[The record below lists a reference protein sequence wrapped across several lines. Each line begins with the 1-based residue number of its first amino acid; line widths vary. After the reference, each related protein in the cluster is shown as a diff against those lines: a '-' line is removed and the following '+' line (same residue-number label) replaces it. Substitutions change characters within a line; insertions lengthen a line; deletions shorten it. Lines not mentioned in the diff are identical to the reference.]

1 MLATPTRTASSS
13 AARTQSTSTHAA
25 AAAAAAAAASDSS
38 ISTPLNDVGPRS
50 PKVKDLSIL
59 PDYLIQLG
67 VASDKFNSQHLAKGM
82 NV

>member
-25 AAAAAAAAASDSS
+25 AAAAAASDSS
-38 ISTPLNDVGPRS
+38 ISTPLDDVGPRS

-67 VASDKFNSQHLAKGM
+67 VVSDKFNSQHLAKGM

>member
-1 MLATPTRTASSS
+1 MLATPTRTTSSS

-25 AAAAAAAAASDSS
+25 AAAAASDSA
-38 ISTPLNDVGPRS
+38 ISTTLDDVGPRS

>member
-25 AAAAAAAAASDSS
+25 AAAAASDSS
-38 ISTPLNDVGPRS
+38 ISTPLDDVGPRS

>member
-25 AAAAAAAAASDSS
+25 AAAAAAASDSS
-38 ISTPLNDVGPRS
+38 ISTPLDDVGPRS